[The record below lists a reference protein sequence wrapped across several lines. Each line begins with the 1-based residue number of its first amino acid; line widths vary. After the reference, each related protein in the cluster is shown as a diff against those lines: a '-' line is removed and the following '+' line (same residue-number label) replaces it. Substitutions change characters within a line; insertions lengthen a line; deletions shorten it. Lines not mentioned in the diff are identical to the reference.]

1 MTHIQQGAFRRAPLV
16 VGLALAMSS
25 GLGLAQVPDTRGY
38 LLDGAGSFV
47 GSATPGQCWRNGAWT
62 PALAVAPCDAVIMA
76 AAPVVVPAPAP
87 APVEPARAAPPTAPA
102 LIPMPA
108 QRLNFS
114 ADALFG
120 FDQSVLGPN
129 GTAMLDGLAVEL
141 SGSTFDAIHV
151 RGYTDR
157 IGSTAYNQK
166 LSLRRATA
174 VSDYLVSKGV
184 APASI
189 QAYGEGESNP
199 LTALADCPGGKRAA
213 LIACLQRDRRVEVD
227 VQGTK
232 AAVR

>member
-1 MTHIQQGAFRRAPLV
+1 MNPSLLDVLPMGRATR
-16 VGLALAMSS
+16 LALCIPLALLSS
-25 GLGLAQVPDTRGY
+25 LSVAQTPDTRGY
-38 LLDGAGSFV
+38 LLDGAGGFV
-47 GSATPGQCWRNGAWT
+47 GSGTPGQCWHTGQWT
-62 PALAVAPCDAVIMA
+62 PALAVAPCDAVLVA
-76 AAPVVVPAPAP
+76 AAPVAVVQPEPAPPPAPAV
-87 APVEPARAAPPTAPA
+87 ATPVLMP
-102 LIPMPA
+102 LPA

-120 FDQSVLGPN
+120 FDQSVLGAN
-129 GTAMLDGLAVEL
+129 GMAMLDGLAVEL
-141 SGSTFDAIHV
+141 HGSSFDAIHV

-157 IGSTAYNQK
+157 IGRTAYNQK

-184 APASI
+184 APGSI

-199 LTALADCPGGKRAA
+199 LTTLAECPGGKRVA

-232 AAVR
+232 AARQ